1 MSCCGSGSRDG
12 GAKGGGLAAR
22 WGGAVYW
29 LCCIFIKCDVST
41 ISPLASFLWIFNVV
55 VPCFVK
61 CSNMDVLDHFLLPI
75 RYQIYVKAGKI
86 VQHFLCHIN
95 TSRESLKPA
104 ECRHIKGNEM
114 TRLLSR
120 CRSQPNKR
128 PGRTETKDQIL
139 STRINPTASVVFEE
153 KVNNVSHLC
162 VSRFWGERSRCGAGN
177 SPSTLPTLI
186 SSMLEIW
193 C

>member
-1 MSCCGSGSRDG
+1 MDPVVETVGLRVEGWQHGR
-12 GAKGGGLAAR
+12 GGGCLLIVLHFYQMWCEHHFAPR
-22 WGGAVYW
+22 I
-29 LCCIFIKCDVST
+29 LSLD
-41 ISPLASFLWIFNVV
+41 FNV

-61 CSNMDVLDHFLLPI
+61 CSNMDVHHFLLPI

-162 VSRFWGERSRCGAGN
+162 VSRFWGERSRCGARN